1 MKTYDVMLSYPIQ
14 VNAKSK
20 DHVKE
25 IIMNNE
31 HLGEIPKLELEI
43 TESKITNE

>member
-14 VNAKSK
+14 VNDKSK

-31 HLGEIPKLELEI
+31 HLGKVPELTLEI
-43 TESKITNE
+43 KEVKNASK